1 MKLYIKQ
8 VKKATFLGIVIDEFL
23 SWSYHI
29 DNISKKIVK
38 CTAILS
44 RIRHFTN
51 INSLKLIYYALV
63 YPYLIYGNLVWGN
76 AQPRSQGFS
85 LFVIGKAGKGPG
97 TGRSH
102 DFQHPDIVGVI
113 NYNNNE

>member
-1 MKLYIKQ
+1 MNFYHGPI
-8 VKKATFLGIVIDEFL
+8 TCID
-23 SWSYHI
+23 H
-29 DNISKKIVK
+29 ISKKIGK

-76 AQPRSQGFS
+76 AYKFKKLVNIQKKIVR
-85 LFVIGKAGKGPG
+85 LMVNHYDFVALHSMWIIFLKG
-97 TGRSH
+97 
-102 DFQHPDIVGVI
+102 
-113 NYNNNE
+113 